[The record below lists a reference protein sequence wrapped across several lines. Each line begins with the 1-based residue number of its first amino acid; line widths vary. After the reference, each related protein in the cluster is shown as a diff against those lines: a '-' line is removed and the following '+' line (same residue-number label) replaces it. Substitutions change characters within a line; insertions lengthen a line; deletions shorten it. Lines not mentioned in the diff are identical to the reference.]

1 MIVEGNIMKKLL
13 ILLSL
18 CLGTSVAQAKTLYV
32 DVSTGSD
39 STTYEANSSTNPWAS
54 LGRAAWGSTSLANTN
69 SSQAAR
75 AGDVVIV
82 RSGTYN
88 VSSGTGERYFP
99 VYNPVNS
106 GQNGNPIVFR
116 AENNVILRSN
126 TNTEGEPL
134 IGTYNKS
141 HIVWDG
147 FILDERNINTKSD
160 TGPVVIWESN
170 NVTIQN
176 LTVRGTTSSWNDN
189 HNAIRIERS
198 RDSLVRNNTLYGTRN
213 AGMNR
218 NGSSV
223 MLYYSNNITIEHNDI
238 SDSSGGIFIKGAN
251 GGPVIVRY
259 NYLHNIDAEGIA
271 IGGLGTASEQHGGQI
286 YQNIIRD
293 SSAGITFIG
302 YDSVSPANVDV
313 VNNTIYNCS
322 NGGLFFKPS
331 TNGYRDLVFANNI
344 IVNNTRGIQAEDI
357 SNLSSMTYRNNLY
370 NNNSTHSR
378 VNYSNYSFSSWQSSF
393 NKDTVG
399 SRTDDPAFSNTSAN
413 TLTLSGNSPALN
425 TGVDILNLQG
435 RGTSANINIGARVT
449 GTEVIGV
456 SSDALAEPLNN
467 TTAPPSPAV
476 LY

>member
-1 MIVEGNIMKKLL
+1 MKKLL
-13 ILLSL
+13 IFTSL
-18 CLGTSVAQAKTLYV
+18 CLAFSVAQAKTLYV
-32 DVSTGSD
+32 DNSTGND
-39 STTYEANSSTNPWAS
+39 STSYEANSSSNPWAS
-54 LGRAAWGSTSLANTN
+54 LGRAAWGSTSLTNTN
-69 SSQAAR
+69 TGQAAR

-82 RSGTYN
+82 RSGSYN
-88 VSSGTGERYFP
+88 VSSGTGERYIP

-106 GQNGNPIVFR
+106 GTSGNPIVFR
-116 AENNVILRSN
+116 AEGNVVLSSS
-126 TNTEGEPL
+126 TNTIGEPL
-134 IGTYNKS
+134 IGTYARS

-160 TGPVVIWESN
+160 TGPVVIWNSD

-176 LTVRGTTSSWNDN
+176 LTVRGITSSWNDN

-198 RDSLVRNNTLYGTRN
+198 RDSVVRNNTLYGTRN
-213 AGMNR
+213 AGRNR
-218 NGSSV
+218 NGSSI
-223 MLYYSNNITIEHNDI
+223 MLYYSNNITIENNDI
-238 SDSSGGIFIKGAN
+238 SDSSGGIFVKGAN
-251 GGPVIVRY
+251 GGPMTIRY

-271 IGGLGTASEQHGGQI
+271 IGGLGTASEQYGGEI

-313 VNNTIYNCS
+313 VNNTFYNCS

-344 IVNNTRGIQAEDI
+344 IVGNTRGIQAEDI
-357 SNLSSMTYRNNLY
+357 SDLSSMTYRNNLY
-370 NNNSTHSR
+370 SGNGVTSR

-399 SRTDDPAFSNTSAN
+399 SISADPAFADTTGN
-413 TLTLSGNSPALN
+413 TLTLSSSSPAIN
-425 TGVDILNLQG
+425 AGVDILNLQG
-435 RGTSANINIGARVT
+435 RGTGASINLGAHVT
-449 GTEVIGV
+449 GNEVIGV
-456 SSDALAEPLNN
+456 TGSLPVPPTPSVE
-467 TTAPPSPAV
+467 PPSPAI